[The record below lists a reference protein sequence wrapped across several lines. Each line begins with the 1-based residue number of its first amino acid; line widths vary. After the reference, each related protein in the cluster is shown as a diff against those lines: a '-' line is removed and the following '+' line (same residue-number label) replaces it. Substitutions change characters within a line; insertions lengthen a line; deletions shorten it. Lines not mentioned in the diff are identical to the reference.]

1 MTQIMADKKQG
12 LTFEIVSARISDTA
26 DEKKHVVYTLQVRFI
41 SGNDDLSPSVVER
54 RYTHFLNLYT
64 ALKRE
69 HPQLMAAV
77 VFPKK
82 VLIGNFDNELISTR
96 STGFE
101 SLLNHISTES
111 RLRTSKSLLDFLQD
125 AELNRAKELIE
136 KRDYI
141 LAYPILE
148 NNFKLLNK
156 IFTDRSPAVLLAL
169 CRVVACLASL
179 QDSPNSLRWADLAL
193 HRYEGVSDSDLLEL
207 YVPLLNACCKI
218 WWNNGRNKEELERR
232 IEELRKKGHRVDG
245 APELMEA
252 VEAVEQRI
260 FGGN

>member
-1 MTQIMADKKQG
+1 M
-12 LTFEIVSARISDTA
+12 
-26 DEKKHVVYTLQVRFI
+26 
-41 SGNDDLSPSVVER
+41 SPSVVER
-54 RYTHFLNLYT
+54 RYTHFLNLYN
-64 ALKRE
+64 ALKKE
-69 HPQLMAAV
+69 HPQLMSTV

-82 VLIGNFDNELISTR
+82 VLIGNFDNDLISTR

-125 AELNRAKELIE
+125 TELSKAKEFIKKE
-136 KRDYI
+136 DYI
-141 LAYPILE
+141 TACPILE

-169 CRVVACLASL
+169 CRLVACLTLL
-179 QDSPNSLRWADLAL
+179 QDFPNSLKWADLAL

-207 YVPLLNACCKI
+207 YVPLLNACSKI
-218 WWNNGRNKEELERR
+218 WWQNGRNKEELEKR

-245 APELMEA
+245 ETNLMEA
-252 VEAVEQRI
+252 VDSVESRI
-260 FGGN
+260 FGEAR